1 MSGRRQKIKV
11 LVGFADSAVVVDAEA
26 LADEFASDLQS
37 DTVTR
42 WAEEVQAAIA
52 DAQCVSLKLGTP
64 RDDKRERD
72 KDAIEAQIAALQRQ
86 LGEMDQPS
94 ASEPPERRERIAD

>member
-1 MSGRRQKIKV
+1 MPARRPEIKV
-11 LVGFADSAVVVDAEA
+11 VVEFADSEPTVDAESV
-26 LADEFASDLQS
+26 ADLFAIDLQT
-37 DTVTR
+37 DAVTR

-86 LGEMDQPS
+86 LGELDQPS
-94 ASEPPERRERIAD
+94 ASKPSERRKRIG

>member
-1 MSGRRQKIKV
+1 MMG
-11 LVGFADSAVVVDAEA
+11 LADSTSAVDAEA
-26 LADEFASDLQS
+26 LADEFAIDLQT
-37 DTVTR
+37 DAVTR

-72 KDAIEAQIAALQRQ
+72 KDAIEARIAALQRQ